1 VTWWPWHRKLEQSD
15 EAVRAA
21 EELRDH
27 AQQQQKR
34 AEAMSPRV
42 EAVSSSL
49 QRLRTDNHFGP
60 LIDAL
65 LRGGNTSDT

>member
-1 VTWWPWHRKLEQSD
+1 MTWWPWRRKLEQSD
-15 EAVRAA
+15 DAVRAA
-21 EELRDH
+21 EELRDR
-27 AQQQQKR
+27 ARRQQVR
-34 AEAMSPRV
+34 AEAMTPRV

-65 LRGGNTSDT
+65 LRGGGE